1 MNGQIIARVV
11 SVVLHPLL
19 LATYLFGLFAFIFP
33 IAFDPINEDRI
44 GRFMF
49 LLFCVTFV
57 LPVLV
62 ISLLKT
68 LGITPTF
75 TMYRRQDRI
84 LPFILICGFYTA
96 VTVVFYHRAEVSIND
111 NFLKFLIV
119 INALV
124 IVATVVTLF
133 YKVSVHTI
141 GIWGFVGIL
150 LPLNNITE
158 TSVLFYPLVSTI
170 VLAGIVMSARLQL
183 QVHSL
188 REVIIGSV
196 LGLGTGFF
204 MVSYLFRY

>member
-1 MNGQIIARVV
+1 MTGTILARII
-11 SVVLHPLL
+11 SVVFHPLL
-19 LATYLFGLFAFIFP
+19 LATYLFGLFALIFP
-33 IAFDPINEDRI
+33 IAFDPINDDRI
-44 GRFMF
+44 SRFIF

-68 LGITPTF
+68 IGVTPSF
-75 TMYRRQDRI
+75 TMYRREDRI
-84 LPFILICGFYTA
+84 LPFVLICGFYTA
-96 VTVVFYHRAEVSIND
+96 VTMVFYHRAEVSLND

-150 LPLNNITE
+150 LPLNNVTE
-158 TSVLFYPLVSTI
+158 TSVLFYPLVAAI
-170 VLAGIVMSARLQL
+170 ALAGVVMSARLHL
-183 QVHSL
+183 QMHSL
-188 REVIIGSV
+188 REVVVGSA